1 MEQRN
6 HLDDPRAASAVFFP
20 RPDMPC
26 GPEAEGSRDHLFDVE
41 PGVRLRLRLFPGP
54 PDAPAIL
61 FFHGNGETGRDYDGV
76 ADEYRALPAT
86 FAVAEYRG
94 YGPSTG
100 EPSLLTFLPDAHRTL
115 AELKTLL
122 AAEGRSG
129 KVVVMGRSLGSAPAI
144 ELAAARAEEVSG
156 LIVESGFARIV
167 PLLELIGVPAERLG
181 ITEEHGPRSE
191 AKMAS
196 IALPT
201 LIMHAEEDEI
211 IPIRDAD
218 LLFAASADPAKVLL
232 RVPHAGH
239 NDISHRAGKA
249 YFDRIRE
256 LLSRTSA

>member
-1 MEQRN
+1 MEGPN
-6 HLDDPRAASAVFFP
+6 PLADPRAASAAFFP
-20 RPDMPC
+20 RPDMPY
-26 GPEAEGSRDHLFDVE
+26 GPAADGARDHLFDVE

-54 PDAPAIL
+54 ADAPAIL
-61 FFHGNGETGRDYDGV
+61 FFHGNGETGRDYDGI
-76 ADEYRALPAT
+76 ADEYRSLPAT

-115 AELKTLL
+115 DELKTLL

-129 KVVVMGRSLGSAPAI
+129 RVVVMGRSLGSAPAI
-144 ELAAARAEEVSG
+144 ELAAARPDDVSG

-167 PLLELIGVPAERLG
+167 PLLELVGVPARRLG

-201 LIMHAEEDEI
+201 LILHAEEDEI
-211 IPIRDAD
+211 IPIRDAE
-218 LLFAASADPAKVLL
+218 LLHAASGDPGKVLL
-232 RVPHAGH
+232 RVPRAGH
-239 NDISHRAGKA
+239 NDISHRAGRA

-256 LLSRTSA
+256 LLARLPR